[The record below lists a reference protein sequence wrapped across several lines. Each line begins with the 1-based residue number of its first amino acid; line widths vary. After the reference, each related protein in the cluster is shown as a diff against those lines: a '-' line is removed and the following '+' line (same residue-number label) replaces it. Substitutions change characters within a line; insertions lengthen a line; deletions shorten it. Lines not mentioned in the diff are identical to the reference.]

1 MAKKKKT
8 NNDALQPQTVSEAE
22 EMLDTQAVPEAEAA
36 PDADFVQAAV
46 TAQDSEA
53 PLNTPAPPTKEKKND
68 THFMKI
74 FSILLAVI
82 LWCFVVLNENPNR
95 SIWIRD
101 VEIKI
106 TGENTLAARDL
117 VVLEKEPLYIDVCLE
132 GKQNVLSS
140 IKAQDI
146 RAQIDLSDVTEK
158 GPVTIPAKIEIPG
171 TAGVVITE
179 QKNASGK
186 LVIDEIIEKKL
197 TIKSKITGE
206 TAMRDGYTL
215 SSATTSP
222 NEVIVKAPSTLL
234 DNSIAVT
241 ESVDISNK
249 TESGSTEVS
258 ISLLD
263 AAGNVFTPISCEPK
277 KATLQYTLAVT
288 SLVKIEPT
296 LENADKL
303 NTRYD
308 VYASATIPDSVLVRG
323 DDLSMRQL
331 NKLPTEPI
339 DVLAL
344 YEGFEQGFLS
354 GTEWNRASFVTTVST
369 RLALPEGISVAET
382 EPVGEIEVSITYMNL
397 SSKEDPYQIDSDGF
411 PIAIEPKDATAE
423 EAEEEPKS

>member
-8 NNDALQPQTVSEAE
+8 SNDAFNPQV
-22 EMLDTQAVPEAEAA
+22 VPEAEEALDTNAVSDAEVTPEEEAA
-36 PDADFVQAAV
+36 PD
-46 TAQDSEA
+46 TEA
-53 PLNTPAPPTKEKKND
+53 MTDTPASSAKEKKKD

-106 TGENTLAARDL
+106 TGENTLADRDL
-117 VVLEKEPLYIDVCLE
+117 VILENEPLFIDVRLE

-146 RAQIDLSDVTEK
+146 KAQIDLSDVTEK
-158 GPVTIPAKIEIPG
+158 GQVAFPAKIDIPG
-171 TAGVVITE
+171 TTGVVIAE
-179 QKNASGK
+179 QKSVSGK
-186 LVIDEIIEKKL
+186 LVIDEIVEKKL
-197 TIKSKITGE
+197 PIKSKITGE
-206 TAMRDGYTL
+206 TAMREGYAL

-222 NEVIVKAPSTLL
+222 NEVIVKAPSALL

-258 ISLLD
+258 ISILD

-288 SLVKIEPT
+288 SPVKIEPT

-308 VYASATIPDSVLVRG
+308 VYASATVPDSVLVRG

-354 GTEWNRASFVTTVST
+354 GSEWNRASFVTTVST

-382 EPVGEIEVSITYMNL
+382 EAVGEIEVSITYMNL

-411 PIAIEPKDATAE
+411 PIVTAPTASEEAAE
-423 EAEEEPKS
+423 ETED